1 MGAGRSVPGPVSH
14 TYTQQGTYT
23 ATLTVSDDQTE
34 ERTASVQIVVGPTP
48 RPRAG
53 SAPQGG
59 VQGELRTR
67 PSIRTPSS
75 QKVRSVIRR
84 GLRLRVS
91 CDADLPRE
99 VRAADLRRA
108 GRGLEAVAVFRRR
121 WLTHDRGRSSSRNV
135 RRNLIAAMRQ
145 AGMKKVT
152 VTAITTV
159 TTDEVSR
166 AFPVRVT
173 LRR

>member
-1 MGAGRSVPGPVSH
+1 MWSFGDGGQAFGPGPVSH

-34 ERTASVQIVVGPTP
+34 STASVQIIVGTP
-48 RPRAG
+48 AGG

-67 PSIRTPSS
+67 PSIRTPRS

-91 CDADLPRE
+91 CE
-99 VRAADLRRA
+99 ETCRAKSVLRISGERVGVSKRLRIGA
-108 GRGLEAVAVFRRR
+108 GGSRTMVAK
-121 WLTHDRGRSSSRNV
+121 LSRNV

-145 AGMKKVT
+145 AGLKQVT